1 MMPGKHCTGGWKR
14 LSLSS
19 PLSDFETPELNVCC
33 FLANI
38 PGSLQRQ
45 QTINAGYAEDDKYD
59 DDDKKEGD
67 KKDDKKD
74 KGKIVVCCKG
84 SKQFMLAFWFLP
96 CSKFRSSSSF
106 LIL

>member
-45 QTINAGYAEDDKYD
+45 QTINAGL
-59 DDDKKEGD
+59 
-67 KKDDKKD
+67 
-74 KGKIVVCCKG
+74 KG
-84 SKQFMLAFWFLP
+84 SLLVPSLLQVPIILFFLDP
-96 CSKFRSSSSF
+96 
-106 LIL
+106 

>member
-1 MMPGKHCTGGWKR
+1 MKDDMMPGKHCTGGWKR

-45 QTINAGYAEDDKYD
+45 QTINAGL
-59 DDDKKEGD
+59 
-67 KKDDKKD
+67 
-74 KGKIVVCCKG
+74 KG
-84 SKQFMLAFWFLP
+84 SLLVPSLLQVPIILFFLDP
-96 CSKFRSSSSF
+96 
-106 LIL
+106 